1 MLRAALR
8 ARGSPRQLPKQY
20 GGFSERLH
28 PHITYIP
35 DTAAVN
41 RIGAQFDPPDSSH
54 QGWFTLKPQLHHTY
68 S

>member
-1 MLRAALR
+1 MPEAALR

-35 DTAAVN
+35 DTAAVK
-41 RIGAQFDPPDSSH
+41 RIGAQLDRWDWSH
-54 QGWFTLKPQLHHTY
+54 QGWFTLKPQLHHRY